1 MLHDKRIGELRA
13 TRAWLD
19 IWEVEGVRGCLF
31 AISTGLFRWSV
42 VRDPKDHF
50 ILIINESS

>member
-1 MLHDKRIGELRA
+1 VLHDKRIGELRA